1 MIAQVQAYEFQGQLY
16 TSQFELM
23 KAMQEYL
30 EAVFNSR
37 YVADFTED
45 EFEILKDFVELAESV
60 R

>member
-1 MIAQVQAYEFQGQLY
+1 MITQVQAYEFQNRLY
-16 TSQFELM
+16 TSQFDLLR
-23 KAMQEYL
+23 AMQEYL
-30 EAVFNSR
+30 EEVFHSR